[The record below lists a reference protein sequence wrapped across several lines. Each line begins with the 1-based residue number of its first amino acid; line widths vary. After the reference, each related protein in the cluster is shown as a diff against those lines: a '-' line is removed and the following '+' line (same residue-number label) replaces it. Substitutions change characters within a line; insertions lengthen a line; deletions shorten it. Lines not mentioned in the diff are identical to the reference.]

1 MNRYKLFG
9 CDSKI
14 TLMTPK
20 NPTVVEVELH
30 GTNEG
35 CEIKK
40 AKRLPK
46 PGERLIKEFQAQSR
60 NRPSQSSRCSSSFS
74 REPANKPTA
83 RSRSEHCERANNIQD
98 IIDKIASDLEETS
111 L

>member
-14 TLMTPK
+14 TLLAGTQKDPH
-20 NPTVVEVELH
+20 PTVVEVEHH
-30 GTNEG
+30 GTTEG

-46 PGERLIKEFQAQSR
+46 PGERLIKEFRMHAANTSNRSKCSLSERVKPNWQTVRKPR
-60 NRPSQSSRCSSSFS
+60 N
-74 REPANKPTA
+74 T
-83 RSRSEHCERANNIQD
+83 NIQD
-98 IIDKIASDLEETS
+98 IIDKIASDLEETKI
-111 L
+111 

>member
-14 TLMTPK
+14 TLLAGTQKDPH
-20 NPTVVEVELH
+20 PTVVEVEHH
-30 GTNEG
+30 GTTEG

-40 AKRLPK
+40 TKRLPK

-60 NRPSQSSRCSSSFS
+60 NRPSQSSRCSPV
-74 REPANKPTA
+74 RLRRTRK
-83 RSRSEHCERANNIQD
+83 RANNIQD
-98 IIDKIASDLEETS
+98 IIDKIASDLEETKI
-111 L
+111 

>member
-14 TLMTPK
+14 TLMAGTQKDPH
-20 NPTVVEVELH
+20 PTVVEVEHH
-30 GTNEG
+30 GTTEG

-46 PGERLIKEFQAQSR
+46 PGERLIKEFRMHAANTSNPQTTKQTVRKPR
-60 NRPSQSSRCSSSFS
+60 N
-74 REPANKPTA
+74 T
-83 RSRSEHCERANNIQD
+83 NIQD

>member
-14 TLMTPK
+14 TLMAGTQKDPH
-20 NPTVVEVELH
+20 PTVVEVEHH
-30 GTNEG
+30 GTTEG

-46 PGERLIKEFQAQSR
+46 PGERLIKEFRMHA
-60 NRPSQSSRCSSSFS
+60 
-74 REPANKPTA
+74 ANKPTKQTV
-83 RSRSEHCERANNIQD
+83 RKPRNTNIQD

>member
-14 TLMTPK
+14 TLMAGTQKDPH
-20 NPTVVEVELH
+20 PTVVEVEHH
-30 GTNEG
+30 GTTEG

-46 PGERLIKEFQAQSR
+46 PGERLIKEFRMHA
-60 NRPSQSSRCSSSFS
+60 
-74 REPANKPTA
+74 ANKTI
-83 RSRSEHCERANNIQD
+83 RSVKPNWQTVRKPRNTNIQD
-98 IIDKIASDLEETS
+98 IIDKIASDLEETKI
-111 L
+111 